1 MIQRFLLQI
10 KNSLWLLPSLYC
22 VISLVLAIVVITI
35 DTTFYKQF
43 ELIIPSILL
52 TRVDLAQTILGVI
65 AGSLLTMTTIT
76 FSTIMVVLT
85 TYSSQFSPRTLRN
98 FVTSQITM
106 RVLGVFMGGFVYSIF
121 SLLFMK
127 STIDHPVISSG
138 VGVIFA
144 LVCLA
149 YFAYF
154 IHHVATYIQVT
165 NLIHLLT
172 EDVLKVVQ
180 NKIEF
185 VEKHHHVSIEKGPYQ
200 KPHSFKKGT
209 EIYSSKYGYLQLIDN
224 NKLLQLA
231 VEHDQFIE
239 VNQKIGQFITQNQ
252 IILTVYHLD
261 EKLTVDYQPMITV
274 GSDRTTMQDEE
285 FALKK
290 IVEITLRAIS
300 PAIND
305 PNTAID
311 CIHHLGLALGEVGK
325 LDGNYIIYKDEH
337 GQARLILP
345 QKRFQD
351 ILYSTFY
358 QIIHYG
364 REDISVILA
373 IFDALIMIVENS
385 RKKIK
390 NIVWGFSH
398 YILEDID
405 IHKLKQLDQRNLQEK
420 LSKLKLLSQNEKES

>member
-1 MIQRFLLQI
+1 MMVQRFLLRI

-22 VISLVLAIVVITI
+22 VFSLILAIFIITI

-43 ELIIPSILL
+43 QNVIPAILL

-85 TYSSQFSPRTLRN
+85 TYSAQFSPRTLRN
-98 FVTSQITM
+98 FVTRQITM

-172 EDVLKVVQ
+172 DDVLKIVQ
-180 NKIEF
+180 HKVDL
-185 VEKHHHVSIEKGPYQ
+185 VEKHDHISIEKETYQ
-200 KPHSFKKGT
+200 KPHSYIKGT
-209 EIYSSKYGYLQLIDN
+209 EICSGKYGYLQLMDY

-231 VEHDQFIE
+231 IENDQIIE
-239 VNQKIGQFITQNQ
+239 MNQKIGQFITQKQ
-252 IILTVYHLD
+252 CILTVYHLN
-261 EKLTVDYQPMITV
+261 EKVTVDYQPMITV
-274 GSDRTTMQDEE
+274 GTDRTTMQDEE

-290 IVEITLRAIS
+290 IVEITLRATS
-300 PAIND
+300 SAIND

-337 GQARLILP
+337 GQARVIVP
-345 QKRFQD
+345 QKRFQE

-364 REDISVILA
+364 REDISVILS

-385 RKKIK
+385 SKKIK
-390 NIVWGFSH
+390 HIVWGFSH

-405 IHKLKQLDQRNLQEK
+405 LNKLKQLDQKNLQDK
-420 LSKLKLLSQNEKES
+420 LSKLKLLSQN

>member
-1 MIQRFLLQI
+1 VIQRFLLLI
-10 KNSLWLLPSLYC
+10 KSSFWMTPGLYC
-22 VISLVLAIVVITI
+22 VFSMLLAISVITI
-35 DTTFYKQF
+35 DTTFYQQF
-43 ELIIPSILL
+43 EHTIPTIFL
-52 TRVDLAQTILGVI
+52 TSVELAQTILGVI

-98 FVTSQITM
+98 FVTSKITM

-127 STIDHPVISSG
+127 STMDHPVISSG

-144 LVCLA
+144 LVCLG

-165 NLIHLLT
+165 NLIDLLT
-172 EDVLKVVQ
+172 KDVLEIVQ
-180 NKIEF
+180 TKLELVKNE
-185 VEKHHHVSIEKGPYQ
+185 EHVSIVKTPYQ
-200 KPHSFKKGT
+200 KPPQYKIKT
-209 EIYSSKYGYLQLIDN
+209 NLYSNNYGYLQLLDYN
-224 NKLLQLA
+224 EMLRLA
-231 VEHDQFIE
+231 IE
-239 VNQKIGQFITQNQ
+239 NDHIIEINQNIGQFITENTY
-252 IILTVYHLD
+252 ILTVYHHGENLN
-261 EKLTVDYQPMITV
+261 VDYHPFITV

-285 FALKK
+285 MALKK

-311 CIHHLGLALGEVGK
+311 CIHHLGLALGKVCN
-325 LDGNYIIYKDEH
+325 LDGNYIIFKDEH
-337 GQARLILP
+337 GLERVILP
-345 QKRFQD
+345 QRRFHE
-351 ILYSTFY
+351 ILYTTFY

-373 IFDALIMIVENS
+373 IFDALIMIVENN

-390 NIVWGFSH
+390 NIVWGFSN
-398 YILEDID
+398 YILEGINLDQ
-405 IHKLKQLDQRNLQEK
+405 LKQLDRINLQDK
-420 LSKLKLLSQNEKES
+420 LAILKSLSEN